1 MEIKGSKV
9 LVLGGW
15 GLVGSAIC
23 RKLMKHEPAQL
34 VILSLN
40 QWEAE
45 DAVAQLKREFPSADP
60 NMFVPKWGNIFAR
73 TEWKDM
79 NWGDV
84 IGDDAMRGEFLKD
97 IFFDLDDKILKHS
110 ALYNLIVE
118 TKPDLVIDCINTA
131 TAIAYLDIYN
141 TAINA
146 IKKIDKGE
154 LDRALIE
161 RVIASAYVPQLIR
174 HIQILYRGLLDA
186 KAKMYFK
193 VGTSGTGGMGV
204 NIPYTHSEERPSRV
218 LLSKTAVAGAQT
230 LLLFLL
236 ARTPEG
242 PIVKEIKPT
251 AAIAWKKIAYGEVKR
266 RGRAIPLV
274 KMNFDDARPAEGK
287 FVFDD
292 ATGVIDTGDVYKSVF
307 IDTGENGIFSK
318 GEFEAI
324 SALGQ
329 MEIVTPEEI
338 AEYLVF
344 EIRGGNTGRDV
355 IQGLD
360 ACTLGPT
367 YRGGMLRNIA
377 LEKIKKLEKEYGVD
391 SVAFELLG
399 PPRLSK
405 LLYEGFI
412 LRKIVGAMKD
422 ISKYTPEE
430 LSQKA
435 LELVK
440 NDEKL
445 LAEMLS
451 IGLVVLLPDGKK
463 YLRGKD
469 VIIPVRRG
477 KTELDMTPENIEQW
491 CYEGWVDLRPKSFRD
506 WQERCEKII
515 AHARQVPADETGSRY
530 SYTLDYWN
538 HFETFEEGKIAGWLF
553 EFEDKGWRFK
563 R

>member
-1 MEIKGSKV
+1 MQIKGSKI

-23 RKLMKHEPAQL
+23 RKLMEHGPAEL
-34 VILSLN
+34 IVSSLN
-40 QWEAE
+40 QAEAE
-45 DAVAQLKREFPSADP
+45 DAINQLRKEFPNSDP
-60 NMFVPKWGNIFAR
+60 NMFVAKWGNIFTR
-73 TEWKDM
+73 SEWKDQ

-84 IGDDAMRGEFLKD
+84 LSGNDTRREFIKD
-97 IFFDLDDKILKHS
+97 VFFDLDETILKDS
-110 ALYNLIVE
+110 ALYELIADS
-118 TKPDLVIDCINTA
+118 KPDLVIDCINTA

-141 TAINA
+141 TTINA
-146 IKKIDKGE
+146 IKKIDGGE

-161 RVIASAYVPQLIR
+161 QVMASAYVPQLIR
-174 HIQILYRGLLDA
+174 HIQILYRALLDA
-186 KAKMYFK
+186 KTTMYFK

-218 LLSKTAVAGAQT
+218 LLSKTAVAGAQS

-236 ARTPEG
+236 ARTPDG
-242 PIVKEIKPT
+242 PLVKEIKPT
-251 AAIAWKKIAYGEVKR
+251 AAIAWKRIAYGEVKR

-274 KMNFDDARPAEGK
+274 TMDFDKAKPAEGK

-292 ATGVIDTGDVYKSVF
+292 KSDVIDTGDVYKSVF

-329 MEIVTPEEI
+329 MEMVTPEEI
-338 AEYLVF
+338 AEYLVY
-344 EIRGGNTGRDV
+344 EVRGGNSGRDV

-360 ACTLGPT
+360 AFTLGPT

-377 LEKIKKLEKEYGVD
+377 LDKIKKLEAENQVD

-405 LLYEGFI
+405 LLYEGYM
-412 LRKIVGAMKD
+412 LRRIVGSMKNL
-422 ISKYTPEE
+422 KNFTPEV
-430 LSQKA
+430 LSAKA
-435 LELVK
+435 MELVQ
-440 NDEKL
+440 NDKKL
-445 LAEMLS
+445 VAEMLS
-451 IGLVVLLPDGKK
+451 IGLVVLLADGKN
-463 YLRGKD
+463 YLRGGD
-469 VIIPVRRG
+469 VKIPVRRG
-477 KTELDMTPENIEQW
+477 EKELAMTPENLEQW
-491 CYEGWVDLRPKSFRD
+491 CFEGWVDLRPESFAA
-506 WQERCEKII
+506 WQVRVEKII
-515 AHARQVPADETGSRY
+515 AHAELVPEDETGSRY
-530 SYTLDYWN
+530 NYTPDYWN

>member
-1 MEIKGSKV
+1 MQIKNSKI
-9 LVLGGW
+9 LILGGW

-23 RKLMKHEPAQL
+23 RKLMEHEPAEL

-45 DAVAQLKREFPSADP
+45 DAVNQLRREFPKSNPD
-60 NMFVPKWGNIFAR
+60 MFIPKWGNIFSR
-73 TEWKDM
+73 TEWKDR
-79 NWGDV
+79 NWSDV
-84 IGDDAMRGEFLKD
+84 LSGDDTRGEFIKDVFYDLDENILKD
-97 IFFDLDDKILKHS
+97 S
-110 ALYNLIVE
+110 ALYDLIVS

-141 TAINA
+141 TTINA
-146 IKKIDKGE
+146 IKKMDKGG

-161 RVIASAYVPQLIR
+161 QVMASAYVPQLIR

-186 KAKMYFK
+186 KTTMYFK

-236 ARTPEG
+236 ARTPDG
-242 PIVKEIKPT
+242 PLVKEIKPT

-274 KMNFDDARPAEGK
+274 TMEFDNAKAAQGK

-292 ATGVIDTGDVYKSVF
+292 SEGVVDTGDVYKSVF

-338 AEYLVF
+338 AEYLVY
-344 EIRGGNTGRDV
+344 EVRGGNSGRDV

-360 ACTLGPT
+360 GFTLGPT

-377 LEKIKKLEKEYGVD
+377 LDKIKKLEKENEVD

-412 LRKIVGAMKD
+412 LRKIVGSMKN
-422 ISKYTPEE
+422 IKNFAPEVLAE
-430 LSQKA
+430 KA
-435 LELVK
+435 TELVK
-440 NDEKL
+440 SDKKL
-445 LAEMLS
+445 LSEMLS
-451 IGLVVLLPDGKK
+451 IGLAVLLSDGKK

-469 VIIPVRRG
+469 VKIPVRRG
-477 KTELDMTPENIEQW
+477 ETELEMTAENIEQW
-491 CYEGWVDLRPKSFRD
+491 CFEGWVDLRPSSFKA
-506 WQERCEKII
+506 WQDRCDKIM
-515 AHARQVPADETGSRY
+515 AHAMEAPIDETGSRY

-538 HFETFEEGKIAGWLF
+538 NFDTFEEGKIAGWLF

>member
-1 MEIKGSKV
+1 MEIKGSKI

-23 RKLMKHEPAQL
+23 RKLMEYEPAQL
-34 VILSLN
+34 VISSLN

-45 DAVAQLKREFPSADP
+45 DAVAQLRREFPKADP
-60 NMFVPKWGNIFAR
+60 NMFVPKWGNIFSR
-73 TEWKDM
+73 TDWKDM
-79 NWGDV
+79 NWNDV
-84 IGDDAMRGEFLKD
+84 ISDDAMRSEFLKD
-97 IFFDLDDKILKHS
+97 IFFDLDDNILKKS
-110 ALYNLIVE
+110 ALYNLLVE

-146 IKKIDKGE
+146 IKKIDRGE

-186 KAKMYFK
+186 KTTMYFK

-236 ARTPEG
+236 ARTPGG
-242 PIVKEIKPT
+242 PLVKEIKPT

-266 RGRAIPLV
+266 RGKAIPLV

-292 ATGVIDTGDVYKSVF
+292 TTGVVDTGDVYKSVF

-344 EIRGGNTGRDV
+344 EVRGGNSGRDV

-360 ACTLGPT
+360 AFTLGPT
-367 YRGGMLRNIA
+367 YRGGMLRSIA

-430 LSQKA
+430 LSEKA

-463 YLRGKD
+463 YLRGKE
-469 VIIPVRRG
+469 VKIPVRRG
-477 KTELDMTPENIEQW
+477 ETELDMTPENIEQW
-491 CYEGWVDLRPKSFRD
+491 CYEGWVDLRPKSFRQ
-506 WQERCEKII
+506 WQERCEKIM

-530 SYTLDYWN
+530 NYTLDYWN

-553 EFEDKGWRFK
+553 EFEDNGWRFK